1 MLDIR
6 SPGSVDLHQQGT
18 SARPQDDE
26 QSVGPP
32 AWRPHYMRDPG
43 FVSDLDC
50 RPLPT
55 LHETLTQIG
64 EDLKASVTGGG
75 ARAGAAL
82 RSSSGFSLFDSCLMG
97 TGGANDGG
105 ESGLYVGAG
114 GGYGGGAR
122 SAPSAAPWRVLT
134 LDQRSTTSCRFQRL
148 AFSDLMLLAKMHFV
162 ENRSPLLFQQGT
174 PQRQGRAVDV
184 YSRTLSSASQDPKTW
199 QEALTFETRV
209 RNFFLDSAGGE
220 DKDTEMNYST
230 SHDEDDRSLVF
241 AERWRVDWVKE
252 TAQVTLENLNFVF
265 AFSIEIELTVAAS
278 SVAAERESSN
288 SRRPNGL
295 EVVVERVR
303 YKSEDELSFAPEFVA
318 ERLGNEATKWRNW
331 SEFLDGNFDKTD
343 YNSNKRSAKVVRSTN
358 TPSDGGQSRIAAEG
372 AVSTEMMLKMAEL

>member
-1 MLDIR
+1 
-6 SPGSVDLHQQGT
+6 
-18 SARPQDDE
+18 
-26 QSVGPP
+26 
-32 AWRPHYMRDPG
+32 MRDPG

-55 LHETLTQIG
+55 FHETLTQIG

-122 SAPSAAPWRVLT
+122 SAPSAAPWRVLP
-134 LDQRSTTSCRFQRL
+134 LDQRSTSCRFQRL
-148 AFSDLMLLAKMHFV
+148 AFSDLMLLVKMHFV
-162 ENRSPLLFQQGT
+162 ENRSPLLFQQRT
-174 PQRQGRAVDV
+174 PQLQGRAVDV

-209 RNFFLDSAGGE
+209 RNFFLDSAGDE
-220 DKDTEMNYST
+220 DRDRDMEMNLNYNT
-230 SHDEDDRSLVF
+230 SHDDRALVF

-252 TAQVTLENLNFVF
+252 TARVTLENLNFVF
-265 AFSIEIELTVAAS
+265 AFSIEIELAVAAS

-288 SRRPNGL
+288 SLRSNGI

-318 ERLGNEATKWRNW
+318 ERLGNEATKWWNW

-343 YNSNKRSAKVVRSTN
+343 YNANKLRSAKVVRSTKA
-358 TPSDGGQSRIAAEG
+358 PSDGGQRIAAEG